1 LGGDLV
7 TDKSNVVALP
17 VKPRTM
23 HRTYRGVQI
32 TLTFVVGDKKWKWR
46 VEVQQVLVY
55 EDFAPTDVKALRA
68 AEKFIDGVKREK

>member
-1 LGGDLV
+1 M
-7 TDKSNVVALP
+7 TDKDNVVALP

-46 VEVQQVLVY
+46 VDIQQTVTF
-55 EDFAPTDVKALRA
+55 EDFATTDVKALRA
-68 AEKFIDGVKREK
+68 AEKFIDGVKKQA